1 MEVKK
6 RIRKMKKREGKGIAL
21 LVSAIIVIAV
31 TSSVAVATDWPQFQ
45 KDKENSGW
53 TTDFGP
59 QTAPVFEPGGDSWRR
74 GLPSAGM
81 SAIDTTPIVVGD
93 FVYVLTADMSD
104 TYLYKFHKDG
114 SGSGWAN
121 NRVTVGNL
129 GMHQLSTPASDGSS
143 TIFVANNKVALEGIC
158 TVDIATGTVNCVPV
172 TDGGNY
178 AQANTPIVYHENRI
192 FFGTTYGTTDKYYC
206 YWANNLTRCWARTCT
221 SPGDGGYYWAGGA
234 IIGDYLVFGDEYDIL
249 TSVYWCNGTTKD
261 TLDVT
266 TLPYSDGIRRTI
278 RSSVT
283 WDGASSIYFTDKL
296 SSGNAWKVGFNAATG
311 MFNLA
316 AGAGWRNPIGYSTS
330 TPAVCNGRAYVGTGG
345 FSPAGAG
352 LHCLDAST
360 GDPIWTFIP
369 NSGVQSSP
377 AISTAGSEIHAYFTT
392 NGADGRAYCVRDDG
406 ATGTEVWHFETN
418 ESGTPGGG
426 YILQGG
432 AVSDGWMFFGNDG
445 GGFYGLTDSGAIT
458 EPDLTVTAIN
468 HDANIY
474 SNTYNIITATV
485 ENIGTGDAGT
495 FNVALN
501 DGSGTVDEVT
511 VTGLDATESTEVKL
525 LWTPPSATGYTLTV
539 TADSNDEID
548 ESNEGNNVMTTGVTA
563 IPVPQT
569 DLIVTEVCDGD
580 LFVNEDN
587 VVFAVIKN
595 NGADASGFS
604 VSLSVGG
611 AEKDKVFVPKLF
623 FRDSQLVTLNWTPT
637 SIGTPQLDVTVDCD
651 GQIVESNEAN
661 NVTSQNNVDVVT
673 PTVTSV
679 STITQL
685 QDAINAPGDNKKIV
699 VNAGTYNGQV
709 TIPTDKSGIRLI
721 ANGAVTIA
729 DDTGDIVTVD
739 GENSY
744 VKGFEI
750 RDGWNGDTWPSWS
763 SAGVNVTS
771 DWNVIEDNY
780 IYNVSGGIKLSGSK
794 NLIKCNTVG
803 DSALARACAKLMVTS
818 GDLNAI
824 VKNKFDGDTGYHGD
838 HYSWVLGGIFTSSG
852 VIEADAT
859 NNVVSD
865 NNFTISGVPGQTQYW
880 PPGNLYFGGDPN
892 MVFNNIINDTDSSRI
907 LLGRLNWYDVGKV
920 AVGNPACGN
929 VVHGPYYGGNY
940 WLAYTGS
947 DNDYDLLGDTDIP
960 YWLYDWNPLVTAIC
974 GDVDCSGGIQFID
987 YAKLKNHFYNPSYPI
1002 ASVWAGDVDCS
1013 GGIQFIDYAK
1023 LKNHFYNPSYVLN
1036 CCKCDCSN

>member
-1 MEVKK
+1 MQ
-6 RIRKMKKREGKGIAL
+6 KMKKREGKWIAL

-31 TSSVAVATDWPQFQ
+31 TSSVAIADDWPQFQ
-45 KDKENSGW
+45 KDEKNSGW
-53 TTDFGP
+53 TTDSGP
-59 QTAPVFEPGGDSWRR
+59 LTAPVFEPGGDSWRR
-74 GLPSAGM
+74 GLPSAGY
-81 SAIDTTPIVVGD
+81 SAIDTTQIVVGD
-93 FVYVLTADMSD
+93 FVYVLTADQSAA
-104 TYLYKFHKDG
+104 YLYKFHKDG
-114 SGSGWAN
+114 SGSGWTN
-121 NRVTVGNL
+121 NRTQVGNA
-129 GMHQLSTPASDGSS
+129 GYMQLSNPTSDGSS
-143 TIFVANNKVALEGIC
+143 TIFVANNKPATGGIC
-158 TVDIATGTVNCVPV
+158 AVDIATGTVNWNTLV

-178 AQANTPIVYHENRI
+178 AQADTPITYYEGRI
-192 FFGTTYGTTDKYYC
+192 FFGTTFGSPDKYYC
-206 YWANNLTRCWARTCT
+206 YWANGTRCWARTCT
-221 SPGDGGYYWAGGA
+221 SPDDGGYYWAGGA

-266 TLPYSDGIRRTI
+266 TLPYADGTRRTI
-278 RSSVT
+278 RSSIT
-283 WDGASSIYFTDKL
+283 WDGASGIYFTDKP
-296 SSGNAWKVGFNAATG
+296 SGGNAWKVSFNAATG
-311 MFNLA
+311 MFDTA
-316 AGAGWRNPIGYSTS
+316 GGAGWRNPIGYTTS
-330 TPAVCNGRAYVGTGG
+330 TPVVYDGRVYVGMGG
-345 FSPAGAG
+345 FGASG
-352 LHCLDAST
+352 NLYCLDAST
-360 GDPIWTFIP
+360 GATIWTFAP
-369 NSGVQSSP
+369 NGGVPSSP
-377 AISTAGSEIHAYFTT
+377 VISTCDGEIHIYFTA
-392 NGADGRAYCVRDDG
+392 NCQQGRAYCVKDNG
-406 ATGTEVWHFETN
+406 ATGDEVWHFETF
-418 ESGTPGGG
+418 ESGTSGG

-445 GGFYGLTDSGAIT
+445 GGFYGLTNASIVT

-468 HDANIY
+468 HDTIY
-474 SNTYNIITATV
+474 SDTYNIITATV
-485 ENIGTGDAGT
+485 DNIGTGNAGT
-495 FNVALN
+495 FNVTLD
-501 DGSGTVDEVT
+501 DGSGTVDEVK
-511 VTGLDATESTEVKL
+511 VTGLDASASTEVKL
-525 LWTPPSATGYTLTV
+525 LWTPPEEINYQLTV

-548 ESNEGNNVMTTGVTA
+548 ESNEGNNVMATVVHP
-563 IPVPQT
+563 IIVPQT
-569 DLIVTEVCDGD
+569 DLTVTEVCDGD

-611 AEKDKVFVPKLF
+611 TEKDKVFVPKLF

-637 SIGTPQLDVTVDCD
+637 STGNVQLDVTVDCD

-661 NVTSQNNVDVVT
+661 NVTSQNVDVVT
-673 PTVTSV
+673 PTVTTV
-679 STITQL
+679 NTIAEL
-685 QDAINAPGDNKKIV
+685 LNAINAPGDNKKIV

-709 TIPTDKSGIRLI
+709 TIPTAKSGIRLI

-763 SAGVNVTS
+763 SAGVNATS
-771 DWNVIEDNY
+771 DWNVVEDNY

-803 DSALARACAKLMVTS
+803 DSAVARACAKLMVTS

-838 HYSWVLGGIFTSSG
+838 HYGWVLGGIFTSSG

-865 NNFTISGVPGQTQYW
+865 NNFTVTGVPGKTQFW

-907 LLGRLNWYDVGKV
+907 WLGRLNWYDVGKV

-947 DNDYDLLGDTDIP
+947 DNDYDLLGDMLLP
-960 YWLYDWNPLVTAIC
+960 HRGYDNHPLIKAMC
-974 GDVDCSGGIQFID
+974 GDVNCEAGITGADVSMVFNAMGG
-987 YAKLKNHFYNPSYPI
+987 
-1002 ASVWAGDVDCS
+1002 ASLPCYWAADVNCEAGITGADVS
-1013 GGIQFIDYAK
+1013 MVFNAMGGA
-1023 LKNHFYNPSYVLN
+1023 PLN
-1036 CCKCDCSN
+1036 CCKCKCSD

>member
-1 MEVKK
+1 MEVKI

-45 KDKENSGW
+45 KDEKNSGW
-53 TTDFGP
+53 TPDFGP
-59 QTAPVFEPGGDSWRR
+59 QTAPEFEPGGNSWYRD
-74 GLPSAGM
+74 LPDAGY
-81 SAIDTTPIVVGD
+81 SGIDTTPIVVGD
-93 FVYVLTADMSD
+93 FVYVLTADGSAA
-104 TYLYKFHKDG
+104 YLYKFHKDG

-121 NRVTVGNL
+121 NRTQVGNA
-129 GMHQLSTPASDGSS
+129 GYMQLSNPTSDGSS
-143 TIFVANNKVALEGIC
+143 TIFVANNKPATAGIC
-158 TVDIATGTVNCVPV
+158 AVDIATGTVNWNTLV

-178 AQANTPIVYHENRI
+178 AQADTPILYHEGRI
-192 FFGTTYGTTDKYYC
+192 FFGTTYGSPDKYYC
-206 YWANNLTRCWARTCT
+206 YWANNGTQCWARTCA
-221 SPGDGGYYWAGGA
+221 SPEDGGYYWAGGA

-266 TLPYSDGIRRTI
+266 TLPYADGTRRTI
-278 RSSVT
+278 RSSIT
-283 WDGASSIYFTDKL
+283 WDGASGIYFTDKP
-296 SSGNAWKVGFNAATG
+296 SGGNAWKVGFNAATG
-311 MFNLA
+311 MFNPV
-316 AGAGWRNPIGYSTS
+316 GWRNPIGYTTS
-330 TPAVCNGRAYVGTGG
+330 TPVVYGERVYVGQGG
-345 FSPAGAG
+345 FGAAGK
-352 LHCLDAST
+352 LYCLNAAT
-360 GDPIWTFIP
+360 GATIWTFTP
-369 NSGVQSSP
+369 NGGVQSSP
-377 AISTAGSEIHAYFTT
+377 AISTAGGEIHIYFTA
-392 NGADGRAYCVRDDG
+392 NCQQGRAYCVKDNG
-406 ATGTEVWHFETN
+406 VTGDEIWHFETF
-418 ESGTPGGG
+418 ESGTSGG

-445 GGFYGLTDSGAIT
+445 GGFYGLTDSGAVT
-458 EPDLTVTAIN
+458 EPDLDVTAIN
-468 HDANIY
+468 HDTIY

-495 FNVALN
+495 FNVTLD

-511 VTGLDATESTEVKL
+511 VTGLDASASTEVKL
-525 LWTPPSATGYTLTV
+525 LWTPPDEIGYTLTV
-539 TADSNDEID
+539 TADSNYEID
-548 ESNEGNNVMTTGVTA
+548 ESNEGNNVMTTVVTA

-604 VSLSVGG
+604 VSLGVGG
-611 AEKDKVFVPKLF
+611 TEKDKVFVPKLF

-661 NVTSQNNVDVVT
+661 NVTSQSVNVVQ

-679 STITQL
+679 NNIAEL
-685 QDAINAPGDNKKIV
+685 LAAISAPGDNKKIV
-699 VNAGTYNGQV
+699 VSAGNYNGQV
-709 TIPTDKSGIRLI
+709 TIPTTKSGIRLI

-739 GENSY
+739 GSNSY

-750 RDGWNGDTWPSWS
+750 RDGWDGDTWPSWS
-763 SAGVNVTS
+763 SAGMNVTS

-803 DSALARACAKLMVTS
+803 DSAAGRACAKLMVTS

-838 HYSWVLGGIFTSSG
+838 HYGWVLGGIFTSSG

-859 NNVVSD
+859 NNVVRD
-865 NNFTISGVPGQTQYW
+865 NNFTVSGVPGKTQFW

-907 LLGRLNWYDVGKV
+907 WLGRLNWYDVGKV

-947 DNDYDLLGDTDIP
+947 DNDQDLLGDMLLP
-960 YWLYDWNPLVTAIC
+960 HRGYDNHPLIRAIC
-974 GDVDCSGGIQFID
+974 GDVNSNNNVGPEDIVQLRNRVNGLQDLPCE
-987 YAKLKNHFYNPSYPI
+987 
-1002 ASVWAGDVDCS
+1002 WAGDVNCALGLVGINPADIVRLRGRVNGPQDLACCPCS
-1013 GGIQFIDYAK
+1013 CPHIA
-1023 LKNHFYNPSYVLN
+1023 
-1036 CCKCDCSN
+1036 